1 MAKPLLTDDPWER
14 IHPLLPPPPEPK
26 RPDRLGRK
34 RIDDRRCLIG
44 ILYVLKTGI
53 DWEDLPQEMVC
64 GCGMT
69 CWRHLAYWTKTG
81 VWPKLHELLLAELE
95 GAGQIDWRRG
105 TIDSSHVRARGGGE
119 NTGPSPVDRR
129 KKGSKHF
136 VVTDAQGIPLAAT
149 TTAANY
155 PDVKEMESAVDA
167 VPPVRGK
174 LGRPKRRPKE
184 MYADRGFDSAANRTK
199 MRRRS
204 IQPKIARIRAPYG
217 SGLGK
222 RRWVAER
229 TLSWLHNFGRLR
241 VRKDHKTALHQ
252 AFLTLGCSLICL
264 SVLCQGQLC

>member
-1 MAKPLLTDDPWER
+1 MAKPLLSDDLWER
-14 IHPLLPPPPEPK
+14 IRPLLPPPPRPK
-26 RPDRLGRK
+26 RPDRPGRK

-44 ILYVLKTGI
+44 ILFVLKTGI
-53 DWEDLPQEMVC
+53 DWEDLPREMGC

-69 CWRHLAYWTKTG
+69 CWRRLAYWTETG

-95 GAGQIDWRRG
+95 GAGELDWRRG
-105 TIDSSHVRARGGGE
+105 TIDSSHVRARGGGQD
-119 NTGPSPVDRR
+119 TGPSPVDRR

-136 VVTDAQGIPLAAT
+136 VVTDAQGVPLAAT

-155 PDVKEMESAVDA
+155 PDVKEMGSAVDA

-174 LGRPKRRPKE
+174 PGRPKRRPKE
-184 MYADRGFDSAANRTK
+184 MYADRAFDSAANRAG

-204 IQPKIARIRAPYG
+204 IRPRIARIRAPHG

-222 RRWVAER
+222 RRWVSER

-241 VRKDHKTALHQ
+241 VRKDHKTAFHQ
-252 AFLTLGCSLICL
+252 AFLTLGCALICL